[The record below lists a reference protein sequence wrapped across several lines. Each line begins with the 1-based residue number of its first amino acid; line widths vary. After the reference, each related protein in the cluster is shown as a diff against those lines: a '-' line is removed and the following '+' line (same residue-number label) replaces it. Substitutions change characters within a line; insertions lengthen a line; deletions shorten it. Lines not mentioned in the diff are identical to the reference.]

1 MYNDSLNVVSS
12 RNVEEARRLL
22 DEAGWEDSDENGI
35 LDRMNAKG
43 EAKNFSL
50 RFYYYEEPDN
60 DVRAEAVNQIVD
72 SLAEVGIACRVE
84 PMTMANLQA
93 KLQAGSFDLALVSYA
108 MDVCPDPGFLLMPG
122 NTGNYV
128 RYKSEKMNSLC
139 KALREEVTLDGFRQK
154 LMEIQAL
161 FYDDCPFICLYWR
174 TGNVISRYM
183 YTTARDVR
191 EYELLRGIEYYYL
204 Q

>member
-1 MYNDSLNVVSS
+1 
-12 RNVEEARRLL
+12 
-22 DEAGWEDSDENGI
+22 
-35 LDRMNAKG
+35 
-43 EAKNFSL
+43 
-50 RFYYYEEPDN
+50 
-60 DVRAEAVNQIVD
+60 
-72 SLAEVGIACRVE
+72 
-84 PMTMANLQA
+84 
-93 KLQAGSFDLALVSYA
+93 
-108 MDVCPDPGFLLMPG
+108 MPG

-191 EYELLRGIEYYYL
+191 EYELLRGIEYYSL